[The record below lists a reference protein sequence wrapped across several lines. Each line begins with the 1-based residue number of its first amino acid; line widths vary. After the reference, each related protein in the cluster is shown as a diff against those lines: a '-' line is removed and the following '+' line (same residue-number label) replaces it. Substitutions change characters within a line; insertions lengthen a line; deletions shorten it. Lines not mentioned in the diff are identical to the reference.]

1 MGILLFFIA
10 TVLIYIILSL
20 FVGIIGG
27 FGVWDFTLLKDLII
41 FWTVPKAETGA
52 FWKCFILFV
61 SMAGSA
67 SLALE
72 FFGGLDNYNYPLP
85 PKITPEDFTI
95 SEPNQ
100 CVVKKDEHVDI
111 SV

>member
-10 TVLIYIILSL
+10 TVLMYIILSL

-61 SMAGSA
+61 SMIGSVC
-67 SLALE
+67 SVCSVFE
-72 FFGGLDNYNYPLP
+72 SFESYPLP
-85 PKITPEDFTI
+85 PKIAPEDFTI